1 MAGRYNTWVRKALI
15 DRLAG
20 HDYYGGGHH
29 SRYALAYT
37 VEFYKSIDTAEE
49 ASELLIEN
57 GHFLN
62 EADLAIQFP
71 DFESRFGALDG
82 SDMYREAQ
90 EYLIAD
96 LTDDEGYRTWS
107 PETARRYGFDY
118 TGDGADRP
126 FEVKFCTMGRGGKH
140 VVIVEFDGVT
150 LDGNLAERITGEEWQ
165 STGFVSNQWCRKLM
179 GMMDE
184 WDVMLTTAN
193 AHKCGK
199 YYMTDYIAKDLGLF
213 S

>member
-1 MAGRYNTWVRKALI
+1 MAGRYNTWLRKALLN
-15 DRLAG
+15 RLEG
-20 HDYYGGGHH
+20 NDYYDN
-29 SRYALAYT
+29 RKQYALSYT

-49 ASELLIEN
+49 AGKLLVEN

-62 EADLAIQFP
+62 EADLTIRLP
-71 DFESRFGALDG
+71 DFESRFDAMDG

-90 EYLIAD
+90 EHLVDD

-126 FEVKFCTMGRGGKH
+126 FEAKFNTMGRGGKH
-140 VVIVEFDGVT
+140 VVVVEFDGVT
-150 LDGNLAERITGEEWQ
+150 LDGDLAERIENKDWGYTE
-165 STGFVSNQWCRKLM
+165 FISNQWCRKLM

-184 WDVMLTTAN
+184 WDVMLTTAS
-193 AHKCGK
+193 AHECGK
-199 YYMTDYIAKDLGLF
+199 YYMTDYIARELGLF

>member
-1 MAGRYNTWVRKALI
+1 MAGRYNTWVRKALLN
-15 DRLAG
+15 RLEW
-20 HDYYGGGHH
+20 HNYYGD
-29 SRYALAYT
+29 RTWYALAYT
-37 VEFYKSIDTAEE
+37 VMFYESIVTAEE

-62 EADLAIQFP
+62 EADLAIRFP

-90 EYLIAD
+90 EQLVDD
-96 LTDDEGYRTWS
+96 LSSDEGYRTWS

-126 FEVKFCTMGRGGKH
+126 FKAEFCTMGRGGKH
-140 VVIVEFDGVT
+140 VVIVEFDGVS
-150 LDGNLAERITGEEWQ
+150 LNEDLADRIVCNDWEYTECI
-165 STGFVSNQWCRKLM
+165 SNQWCRKLM

-184 WDVMLTTAN
+184 WDVMLTTTN
-193 AHKCGK
+193 AHECGK
-199 YYMTDYIAKDLGLF
+199 YYMTDYIARELGLF

>member
-1 MAGRYNTWVRKALI
+1 MAGRYNTWVRKALLN
-15 DRLAG
+15 RLEG
-20 HDYYGGGHH
+20 HDYYGNRT
-29 SRYALAYT
+29 RYALAYT
-37 VEFYKSIDTAEE
+37 VEFYESIDTAEE

-71 DFESRFGALDG
+71 DFESRFDTVDG

-90 EYLIAD
+90 EHLIDD
-96 LTDDEGYRTWS
+96 LADDEGYRTWS

-126 FEVKFCTMGRGGKH
+126 FEAKFNTMGRGGKH

-150 LDGNLAERITGEEWQ
+150 LDADLADRIVCADWEFMG
-165 STGFVSNQWCRKLM
+165 SVSNQWCRKLM

-184 WDVMLTTAN
+184 WDVVLTTAN

-199 YYMTDYIAKDLGLF
+199 YYMTDYIARELGLF